1 MIDNKNMNN
10 MKKRIVLGA
19 WIVLAVCG
27 SNSTV
32 AQNGLYMVTNAERL
46 ASERLVET
54 ITSSSAT
61 VTSEE
66 DERKGLS
73 PEINEVDTVELANAL
88 ATYLMENI
96 SSTELTAAT
105 GVPQRVEIT
114 DKEIVFTT
122 EGGDTVRVFNV
133 MMTEAIPSQ
142 SDGRWVLN
150 CENGEQMVLYWRKD
164 CGFVM
169 DVPGIRRLEL
179 AKIR

>member
-1 MIDNKNMNN
+1 

-114 DKEIVFTT
+114 SESIVFTT
-122 EGGDTVRVFNV
+122 EKNDTMRVFLV
-133 MMTEAIPSQ
+133 EMTEAMPSHR
-142 SDGRWVLN
+142 DGRWVLN
-150 CENGEQMVLYWRKD
+150 CKDSEQLVLYWRKD
-164 CGFVM
+164 YGYVM
-169 DVPGIRRLEL
+169 DVPKIGRLEL
-179 AKIR
+179 TKVR

>member
-1 MIDNKNMNN
+1 MINYKWIN
-10 MKKRIVLGA
+10 MKKG
-19 WIVLAVCG
+19 IVLATWVVLVVCG
-27 SNSTV
+27 LNRAA
-32 AQNGLYMVTNAERL
+32 AQNGLYMVKKAERL
-46 ASERLVET
+46 ASERLAEQMA
-54 ITSSSAT
+54 SSAS

-66 DERKGLS
+66 NEHNGLS
-73 PEINEVDTVELANAL
+73 PENTEVANVELGDVL

-96 SSTELTAAT
+96 PSTELTAAM

-169 DVPGIRRLEL
+169 DVPGIGRLEL
-179 AKIR
+179 AKVR

>member
-1 MIDNKNMNN
+1 
-10 MKKRIVLGA
+10 MKKGIVLVA
-19 WIVLAVCG
+19 WVALTVCG
-27 SNSTV
+27 LNRAA
-32 AQNGLYMVTNAERL
+32 AQNGLYMVKNAERL
-46 ASERLVET
+46 ASERLAEQMA
-54 ITSSSAT
+54 SSAS

-66 DERKGLS
+66 NEHNGLS
-73 PEINEVDTVELANAL
+73 PENTEVANVELGDELGDVL

-96 SSTELTAAT
+96 PSSELAAAM

-114 DKEIVFTT
+114 DKNIVFST

-133 MMTEAIPSQ
+133 TMTEAIPSQ

>member
-1 MIDNKNMNN
+1 MINYKWIN
-10 MKKRIVLGA
+10 MKKG
-19 WIVLAVCG
+19 IVLATWVVLVVCG
-27 SNSTV
+27 LNRAA
-32 AQNGLYMVTNAERL
+32 AQNGLYMVKNAERL
-46 ASERLVET
+46 ASERLAEQMA
-54 ITSSSAT
+54 SSAS

-66 DERKGLS
+66 NEHNGLS
-73 PEINEVDTVELANAL
+73 PENTEVANVELGDVL

-96 SSTELTAAT
+96 PSTELTAAM

-122 EGGDTVRVFNV
+122 ECGDTVRVFNV

-150 CENGEQMVLYWRKD
+150 CENDEQMVLYWRKD